1 MFCLLTLYIK
11 VAFAEFNL
19 SMNQCDKVEVKM
31 QNGRTRRHYEPLWYH
46 KYTSQLNLK

>member
-19 SMNQCDKVEVKM
+19 SMNHSDKVEVKM
-31 QNGRTRRHYEPLWYH
+31 QHERIKRHYEPLWYH
-46 KYTSQLNLK
+46 KYTSQIKR